1 MTPDEAAKSLIE
13 WTESLDMSKTGQY
26 WAPRGPGKFVA
37 PVNEFGTDSRCIGD
51 IGTAKDVL
59 GTDLS
64 TPLLL
69 PW

>member
-37 PVNEFGTDSRCIGD
+37 PFNRLALTISAGD